1 MKKINGGDILKY
13 IFIVLGIIFIA
24 ISIIGIVLPILPTTP
39 FLLAASV
46 CFAKGSD
53 KFNNWFKST
62 KIYKNNLESFEKN
75 KSMTFKTKLYI
86 LIPVTILLIAAFL
99 MMNNIYGR
107 IMIIIL
113 IIIKYYYFVFKIK
126 TE

>member
-62 KIYKNNLESFEKN
+62 KIYKNNLESFVKN

>member
-1 MKKINGGDILKY
+1 MKY

-46 CFAKGSD
+46 C
-53 KFNNWFKST
+53 
-62 KIYKNNLESFEKN
+62 FEKN